1 MGKDLSG
8 KELGE
13 GIIQRKNG
21 RYEARFVDR
30 FGKRIS
36 FSGKDLKD
44 VKKRYNEAI
53 YENEKEINIK
63 KDIKLDKWY
72 KEWMNVY
79 KYDVI
84 RENTKRH
91 YNQVYAKHISPKLGN
106 FNLTSI
112 TQVQIKRLLKD
123 LDKQGYGYETKNKV
137 RILLVDIFNKA
148 LINEYVKKNPA
159 KGITIK
165 RNDSV
170 ERRVLSQEEQSVFF
184 DCCKG
189 TFYDNFF
196 VTAVTTGMRIGEL
209 AALRWKDID
218 WNKNVIHVTRTLV
231 YQKFDDDDKKEFHL
245 GDPKTQTSI
254 RDIPISRQC
263 EIALKKQYIQ
273 KKAVENKM
281 PVTKDVDKQFK
292 DLLFTTRF
300 NTPLNSQII
309 SDAIDKIISEI
320 NMTRDYLDE
329 METFSAHCL
338 RHTFATRCF
347 ESGIQPKTVQSY
359 LGHAS
364 LQMTM
369 DLYTS
374 VMPKQMISE
383 MDKVSNAM
391 DKIAIIG
398 DEIVE
403 TKFDAINNVKKLPI
417 RDDSMVV

>member
-1 MGKDLSG
+1 MVNIIYNFTEMNSYGTIKYIWIFSLRKELYMGKDLSG

-165 RNDSV
+165 RNDS
-170 ERRVLSQEEQSVFF
+170 
-184 DCCKG
+184 
-189 TFYDNFF
+189 
-196 VTAVTTGMRIGEL
+196 
-209 AALRWKDID
+209 
-218 WNKNVIHVTRTLV
+218 
-231 YQKFDDDDKKEFHL
+231 
-245 GDPKTQTSI
+245 
-254 RDIPISRQC
+254 
-263 EIALKKQYIQ
+263 
-273 KKAVENKM
+273 
-281 PVTKDVDKQFK
+281 
-292 DLLFTTRF
+292 
-300 NTPLNSQII
+300 II
-309 SDAIDKIISEI
+309 L
-320 NMTRDYLDE
+320 T
-329 METFSAHCL
+329 
-338 RHTFATRCF
+338 
-347 ESGIQPKTVQSY
+347 
-359 LGHAS
+359 
-364 LQMTM
+364 
-369 DLYTS
+369 
-374 VMPKQMISE
+374 
-383 MDKVSNAM
+383 
-391 DKIAIIG
+391 
-398 DEIVE
+398 
-403 TKFDAINNVKKLPI
+403 
-417 RDDSMVV
+417 